1 MVDIHSH
8 ILPGIDD
15 GAKSRE
21 ESLQLLKMMKEQGIS
36 EVVATPHFVPGREN
50 LESFLNRVV
59 ISKNELFK

>member
-36 EVVATPHFVPGREN
+36 EVIATPHFVPGRK
-50 LESFLNRVV
+50 SR
-59 ISKNELFK
+59 KLFKQSGYFQKRAF